1 MHMIFALFVTTFV
14 IAQSPRPSLREAPP
28 VAPEVLMQFDFLE
41 GEWDFT
47 YTALNPDGSK
57 QTSQGR
63 WTGRK
68 LADGRLI
75 EDSWVLLDDQG
86 KPRGAGLYTF
96 RVYNRAAGKWQYR
109 SVNLTSGLWQEGTG
123 EKVGDEIHL
132 MQSPPKENP
141 NGAMLRIRYYNI
153 TPKAFSWVADASLDA
168 GQTWN
173 KEVLRI
179 EAKRR

>member
-1 MHMIFALFVTTFV
+1 MHMFAVFVAMLLV
-14 IAQSPRPSLREAPP
+14 AQRPQQAPPPP
-28 VAPEVLMQFDFLE
+28 VAPEVLTQFDFLE
-41 GEWDFT
+41 GDWDFT
-47 YTALNPDGSK
+47 YTALNADGSK
-57 QTSQGR
+57 QISQGR

-68 LADGRLI
+68 LGDGRLI

-96 RVYNRAAGKWQYR
+96 RVYNPFAAKWQYR
-109 SVNLTSGLWQEGTG
+109 SVNLSTGLWQEGTG
-123 EKVGDEIHL
+123 EKIGEEMHL
-132 MQSPPKENP
+132 MQSPPKETSK
-141 NGAMLRIRYYNI
+141 GAMLRIRYYNI
-153 TPKAFSWVADASLDA
+153 APKAFSWVADASLDA